1 MNELRAE
8 VSAPGIELQS
18 RVHAALLW
26 DAAVDASTIGVAVSE
41 GVVSLSGETRTF
53 KELLSVRRA
62 VLAVDGVHGVADE
75 IRVGRVETDAISDAV
90 LAHRVVE
97 VFGWSVAVDAAAI
110 QVRVSDRVVELLGDV
125 ASDHIEQTAVRIAR
139 GLRGVVRV
147 DSHLRVAE

>member
-26 DAAVDASTIGVAVSE
+26 EAAVDASTIGVAVSD
-41 GVVSLSGETRTF
+41 GVVSLTGETRTF

-75 IRVGRVETDAISDAV
+75 IRVGQVETDAISDAV

-97 VFGWSVAVDAAAI
+97 VFGWSVAVDAAPI
-110 QVRVSDRVVELLGDV
+110 QVRVSDRVVELVGEVSSKDI
-125 ASDHIEQTAVRIAR
+125 ADTAIRLAQ
-139 GLRGVVRV
+139 GLRGVARV
-147 DSHLRVAE
+147 DSHLRVTE